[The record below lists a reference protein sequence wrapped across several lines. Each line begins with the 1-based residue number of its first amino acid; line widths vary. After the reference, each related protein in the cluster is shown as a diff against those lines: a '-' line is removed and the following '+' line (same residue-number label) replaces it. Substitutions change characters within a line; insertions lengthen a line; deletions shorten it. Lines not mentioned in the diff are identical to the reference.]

1 MNLILAET
9 GGVKSDFEQYLP
21 PSGGPLAKRVARYQR
36 AKARSQQMLGYIREL
51 LQETPEG
58 HPHYRRRVRQV
69 QRLRSCGTWLDFHYY
84 PQPDQY
90 RLVNAIFCRQHLLCN
105 FCAIRRAAVKLRG
118 YLERFQYLLA
128 QRPFLTPHLV
138 TLTVKNGPDMLERF
152 NHLRACYKRLLQR
165 RKDFLTRNKAYTEFS
180 KCTGGVGHYEITY
193 NADTREFHPHVH
205 LIITVNGQLHQL
217 RMVEEWRDI
226 TGDSFILDVRPF
238 YRYGLAF
245 SPEENRKATVNAF
258 QEVFKY
264 TLKFAQFPI
273 ALNYAVAE
281 QLRGVRML
289 VSFGDF
295 WGVKVPKEL
304 TDDPLAQAYVQYLY
318 EWITDQYLLQEV
330 HPVAY
335 EQGLS
340 QGF

>member
-1 MNLILAET
+1 MNLILAES
-9 GGVKSDFEQYLP
+9 GELGDRFEQYLP

-36 AKARSQQMLGYIREL
+36 AKGRSQQMLAYIQGLLREM
-51 LQETPEG
+51 PED
-58 HPHYRRRVRQV
+58 HPHYRRRLRQV
-69 QRLRSCGTWLDFHYY
+69 QRLRACGSWLDFHYY
-84 PQPDQY
+84 PQPDEY
-90 RLVNAIFCRQHLLCN
+90 RLVNAIFCKQHLLCN
-105 FCAIRRAAVKLRG
+105 FCAIRRAAVKLKA

-138 TLTVKNGPDMLERF
+138 TLTVKNGSDMRERF

-165 RKDFLTRNKAYTEFS
+165 RKNFLGGYGHYTEFS
-180 KCTGGVGHYEITY
+180 KITGGVGHYEITY

-205 LIITVNGQLHQL
+205 LITTVNGQLHQL
-217 RMVEEWRDI
+217 RMVEEWRAI
-226 TGDSFILDVRPF
+226 TKDSFILDVRPF

-245 SPEENRKATVNAF
+245 SPETHHKATVNAF

-264 TLKFAQFPI
+264 TLKFVQFPV

-295 WGVKVPKEL
+295 WGVKVPEQL

-318 EWITDQYLLQEV
+318 EWITDQYMLQDV
-330 HPVAY
+330 HSVAY
-335 EQGLS
+335 E
-340 QGF
+340 